1 MANPL
6 AHEIANADNVLKNEL
21 PSVRV
26 NPNRGSFLVETAKKL
41 QRLQTRAAKLRK
53 ELKATELAIRSTKKD
68 LKYASTLIGGG
79 K

>member
-1 MANPL
+1 MTTL
-6 AHEIANADNVLKNEL
+6 ALEIANADNVLKNEL
-21 PSVRV
+21 PSARV

-41 QRLQTRAAKLRK
+41 QRLQTKAARLRK
-53 ELKATELAIRSTKKD
+53 ELKATEAAIRSTKKD